1 MDIGRNSRERREQI
15 GLTQAELAERID
27 VSRGLIARIER
38 NDSVPS
44 LCVLFGISEQLGCEP
59 AELLAEEGR

>member
-1 MDIGRNSRERREQI
+1 MDIGRNIRERREQI

-59 AELLAEEGR
+59 AELLAERR

>member
-1 MDIGRNSRERREQI
+1 MDIGKNIRERREQI

-44 LCVLFGISEQLGCEP
+44 LCVLFGISEQLGCEA

>member
-1 MDIGRNSRERREQI
+1 VDIGKNIRERREQI

-44 LCVLFGISEQLGCEP
+44 LCVLFGISEQLGCEA